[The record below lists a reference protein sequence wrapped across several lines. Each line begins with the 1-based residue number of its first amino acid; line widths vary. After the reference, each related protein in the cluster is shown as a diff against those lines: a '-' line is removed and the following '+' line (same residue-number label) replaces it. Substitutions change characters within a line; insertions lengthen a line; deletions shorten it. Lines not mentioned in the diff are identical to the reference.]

1 VPRPYLLLVKPRL
14 VCANLVAA
22 CGGFFLAGGGGTG
35 LFFAVLCGTA
45 LLVASG
51 CVCNNCIDRDIDREM
66 ARTRERPLP
75 AGAVSPATAWAYGAL
90 LGFAGALVLL
100 LGTNALCF
108 GIVAAGFV
116 VYVGVYSLLLKR
128 RHSLLATLLGSLAG
142 AAPPVAAYCAARG
155 RFDGGA
161 ALLLAIFSLWQIP
174 HAHAIA
180 LYRRDEYAAAGVP
193 VVSLTRGAP
202 ATRRLLLGHIAAFVL
217 VAPLLTV
224 GGYAGYAY
232 FAAASVAGLAWLAL
246 ALAGPSSPDAA
257 RAWAG
262 RLVFASIAVIF
273 LLSVM
278 MALDAA

>member
-1 VPRPYLLLVKPRL
+1 MPRPYLLLVKPRL

-22 CGGFFLAGGGGTG
+22 CGGFFLAGGGGAG
-35 LFFAVLCGTA
+35 LFFVAMAGIA
-45 LLVASG
+45 LVVASG

-75 AGAVSPATAWAYGAL
+75 AGAVSPAAAWAYGAL
-90 LGFAGALVLL
+90 LGLAGGLVLL

-116 VYVGVYSLLLKR
+116 IYVGVYSLLLKR

-161 ALLLAIFSLWQIP
+161 AFLLAIFSLWQIP

-180 LYRRDEYAAAGVP
+180 LFRRDEYAAAGVP
-193 VVSLTRGAP
+193 VVSLTRGVP
-202 ATRRLLLGHIAAFVL
+202 ATRRLLVGHIAAFVL

-232 FAAASVAGLAWLAL
+232 FTAAAVAGLAWLAL
-246 ALAGPSSPDAA
+246 ALAGPVSPDAV

-262 RLVFASIAVIF
+262 ELVFASIAVIF
-273 LLSVM
+273 LLSVL